1 MREYQIRPKD
11 LFREYAR
18 LIEDDA
24 KKLIG
29 SGVKVSCPGCGNND
43 TYHLFEKNGF
53 SYDCCGKCNT
63 FFCNPRPSLEEMEFF
78 YKDTPSARYWNEVLW
93 PVVEETRR
101 AEIFAPRVKK
111 ILNYFEIHNVKL
123 NCILDIGAGNGIFL
137 EEFRNQSP
145 DAEFR
150 AIDPGSKAI
159 ERCREKGFEAY
170 QTTAEQ
176 VKEWQGWADMVVS
189 FEVLEHVHDPL
200 LFVKSVMKFLTPGG
214 IVLITTLNHEGM
226 DLRLLRERS
235 GQVLPPLHINFLS
248 VTGFRN
254 LFARAGFSEIKTQ
267 TPGRL
272 DVDIIANALEEGL
285 LERKKLDPFLDWLF
299 YKADDD
305 IKQKFQGYLAD
316 SGMSSHIWIWAR
328 K

>member
-1 MREYQIRPKD
+1 MKEYQIRPKD
-11 LFREYAR
+11 LFREYTR

-24 KKLIG
+24 KKLVG

-53 SYDCCGKCNT
+53 PYEHCGKCNS
-63 FFCNPRPSLEEMEFF
+63 FFCNPRPTLKDMESF
-78 YKDTPSARYWNEVLW
+78 YRDTASARYWNEVFW
-93 PVVEETRR
+93 PVVEETRQ

-111 ILNYFEIHNVKL
+111 IRKYCETHSIKL

-137 EEFRNQSP
+137 EEFRNQLP
-145 DAEFR
+145 EAEFL

-159 ERCREKGFEAY
+159 EKCREKGFEAY

-176 VKEWQGWADMVVS
+176 AKEWQGRADLVVS
-189 FEVLEHVHDPL
+189 FEVLEHAYDPL
-200 LFVKSVMKFLTPGG
+200 LFVKSAKKFLEPNGA
-214 IVLITTLNHEGM
+214 VLMTTLNHEGT

-248 VTGFRN
+248 VTGLRN
-254 LFARAGFSEIKTQ
+254 LFVRAGFSEIETQ

-272 DVDIIANALEEGL
+272 DMVILTNALEDGL
-285 LERKKLDPFLDWLF
+285 LKREELDPFIDWIIH
-299 YKADDD
+299 KGDEA
-305 IKQKFQGYLAD
+305 IKQNFQSFLAD